1 MRSLR
6 LQKLFGQISAPS
18 QLSRKRTKPQWR
30 PQVETMEGRM
40 LLAAST
46 LSLSGAGTLTY
57 NEGGTAALT
66 ISAVNVGVGF
76 HPNLAYQFAEASS
89 TITPTYPAVSVNSR
103 VADVDEIINPN
114 PGIQS
119 IVVNLLSVPNN
130 TVTVDLGASV
140 PLTINGGGRGSHLIV
155 NDQGGGTEYDV
166 SNNMI
171 IANNGAVTINYDTMS
186 TTSTAKGAL
195 STVMVNAN
203 SYASFYVSSTAA
215 ATPITLNGLGASF
228 VIGENSSNDSSPS
241 TLDGIKSLLTLN
253 GNGDGTVYFDDSGST
268 DATNTYS
275 VGSNRLDRDD
285 YGTPNPPAVIYYNG
299 MASAEVNGGMV
310 GDVFYVRN
318 IETPIT
324 LVGGVGSAAV
334 GVSTTFGMFDASGSN
349 PLHPLTLVGQS
360 GHDWLNYN
368 SYVGPGSNLVT
379 VNLANG
385 TATGTTSISGIN
397 NVLGSRG
404 PGRNY
409 LTGGQGNN
417 VLVGGSTGENILVA
431 GKGNDVL
438 IGGGGPNTSNQLSAR
453 GDFDLMI
460 PGYTIYDYN
469 LYQLD
474 AIGNMWGAVTATTF
488 SQTIKDFTS
497 SIVTPGYYPL
507 NTSTVFSNTG
517 YDTTFVGDGTGA
529 YGQGDLVFD
538 LLKSNVTGVHPTHYW
553 RI

>member
-76 HPNLAYQFAEASS
+76 HPNLNRSPQIGKSARLRISAKRRDFGARGTFPVVGTYLAYQFAEASS

-228 VIGENSSNDSSPS
+228 VIGENSC
-241 TLDGIKSLLTLN
+241 
-253 GNGDGTVYFDDSGST
+253 
-268 DATNTYS
+268 
-275 VGSNRLDRDD
+275 
-285 YGTPNPPAVIYYNG
+285 
-299 MASAEVNGGMV
+299 
-310 GDVFYVRN
+310 
-318 IETPIT
+318 
-324 LVGGVGSAAV
+324 
-334 GVSTTFGMFDASGSN
+334 
-349 PLHPLTLVGQS
+349 
-360 GHDWLNYN
+360 
-368 SYVGPGSNLVT
+368 
-379 VNLANG
+379 
-385 TATGTTSISGIN
+385 
-397 NVLGSRG
+397 
-404 PGRNY
+404 
-409 LTGGQGNN
+409 
-417 VLVGGSTGENILVA
+417 
-431 GKGNDVL
+431 
-438 IGGGGPNTSNQLSAR
+438 
-453 GDFDLMI
+453 
-460 PGYTIYDYN
+460 
-469 LYQLD
+469 
-474 AIGNMWGAVTATTF
+474 
-488 SQTIKDFTS
+488 
-497 SIVTPGYYPL
+497 
-507 NTSTVFSNTG
+507 
-517 YDTTFVGDGTGA
+517 
-529 YGQGDLVFD
+529 
-538 LLKSNVTGVHPTHYW
+538 
-553 RI
+553 